1 MKRWPSGPTRLLV
14 ETHSSAY
21 LFVFFTVASSGDQG
35 FVIPPPPFRFVL
47 VIGLENGEN
56 KGEPPVPTLDY
67 RFPPMAGKNEA
78 TGTIDSILQF
88 CWPDVDTKKV
98 RKKKKSRPKT
108 FRFVLTEAD
117 GAKKFGYCL
126 RSLPDKAKTGK
137 KKRFAECICIVSR
150 LPCFALFDPLLHLI
164 EGRRNNGT
172 RSDVFVLLQSIRA
185 RSMPLPGQVLHLQRK
200 RRQHKCA
207 FLSQTALPFLRL

>member
-1 MKRWPSGPTRLLV
+1 MPFLFFFCASLRSFDCLLCRY
-14 ETHSSAY
+14 A
-21 LFVFFTVASSGDQG
+21 
-35 FVIPPPPFRFVL
+35 L
-47 VIGLENGEN
+47 VIGLENSEK

-67 RFPPMAGKNEA
+67 RFPPTPGKSEG
-78 TGTIDSILQF
+78 TGTIESILLF

-126 RSLPDKAKTGK
+126 RSLPDVAKAGK
-137 KKRFAECICIVSR
+137 KKRFAECICIVSK

-164 EGRRNNGT
+164 ESRRNNGT

-185 RSMPLPGQVLHLQRK
+185 RSMPLPGQVRFLHTLVTLFFLIIACCCLCVCIGLIC
-200 RRQHKCA
+200 KCHESKWRGHGNPH
-207 FLSQTALPFLRL
+207 LHSSS